1 MIHIYIY
8 LYIYLYVFI
17 YTVHIFV
24 FVYIY
29 VYMYIYMC
37 KYIYYIYTHAHMHDY
52 SFLCPEWLIPQFG
65 MIYMFL
71 GVRVLGWYHGP
82 WVIFFG
88 IGSLVIIG
96 DRFFWFYMFY
106 H

>member
-1 MIHIYIY
+1 
-8 LYIYLYVFI
+8 
-17 YTVHIFV
+17 
-24 FVYIY
+24 
-29 VYMYIYMC
+29 MC

-96 DRFFWFYMFY
+96 DRFFLVLYVLPLIIGAAIVINMCSTIIGICFFVGNIAY
-106 H
+106 